1 MSVDQWNQ
9 LSNLVHCFDEH
20 SGLSFIQHFIH
31 EQTALPPKFRF
42 KQSSVNAF
50 FTSMMTEVQSVFE
63 KIRDFLSLSLHDRR
77 TLLRN
82 TVDYT
87 TGIGGAF
94 ILQQTQLFDRPAF
107 FKSAELIFRPA
118 SVALTKH
125 LIDQLDPDTMF
136 IKIIFSIIAF
146 SISNYTIYTHTTSDN
161 LIDAKAILRIQDMY
175 TELVWRYLL
184 YKHNHREAVLC
195 FSNLIRCLFLLN
207 DSVVEAHEEQQ
218 FTDIIDSVVE
228 STEQKLTLNS

>member
-1 MSVDQWNQ
+1 LTVDQWNQ

-20 SGLSFIQHFIH
+20 SGLSFIQDFIQ

-42 KQSSVNAF
+42 KHSSVNAF
-50 FTSMMTEVQSVFE
+50 FTSMMAKIQLVFE

-82 TVDYT
+82 TVEYT

-94 ILQQTQLFDRPAF
+94 ILQQTQLFDCPAF

-125 LIDQLDPDTMF
+125 LIDQLDSDIVF
-136 IKIIFSIIAF
+136 IKIIFAIIAF
-146 SISNYTIYTHTTSDN
+146 SISNYTSYTQTTSDN
-161 LIDAKAILRIQDMY
+161 LIDTKAILNIQDMY

-218 FTDIIDSVVE
+218 FTDIIHSVIQ
-228 STEQKLTLNS
+228 STEQKLNLNN

>member
-1 MSVDQWNQ
+1 
-9 LSNLVHCFDEH
+9 
-20 SGLSFIQHFIH
+20 
-31 EQTALPPKFRF
+31 
-42 KQSSVNAF
+42 
-50 FTSMMTEVQSVFE
+50 MMTEVQSVFE